1 MANMKL
7 EGMENLLNEI
17 DKLGQKGSR
26 IENTALKE
34 AGNIVKESIVKEVPV
49 RTGKLKENI
58 TVSNVKS
65 KDGVKKVEV
74 GPGKDEYYA
83 AFLEFGTTNMDANPF
98 ISRGYENSKEE
109 AEKVIVEEIKKGL
122 GLWA

>member
-1 MANMKL
+1 MAKF
-7 EGMENLLNEI
+7 EVDGMENLLNEL

-26 IENTALKE
+26 IENKALKE
-34 AGNIVKESIVKEVPV
+34 AGNIVKESIIKEVPV

-83 AFLEFGTTNMDANPF
+83 AFLEFGTTNMNANPF

-109 AEKVIVEEIKKGL
+109 AKKVIVEEIKKGL
-122 GLWA
+122 GL

>member
-1 MANMKL
+1 MKL
-7 EGMENLLNEI
+7 EGMDNLLNEL
-17 DKLGQKGSR
+17 DKLGQKGSK

-49 RTGKLKENI
+49 KTGKLKENI

-83 AFLEFGTTNMDANPF
+83 AFLEFGTTNMNANPF

>member
-7 EGMENLLNEI
+7 EGMENLLNEL

-26 IENTALKE
+26 IENKALKE

-83 AFLEFGTTNMDANPF
+83 AFLEFGTTNMNANPF

-122 GLWA
+122 GL

>member
-1 MANMKL
+1 MAKF
-7 EGMENLLNEI
+7 EVDGMENLLNEL

-26 IENTALKE
+26 IENKALKE
-34 AGNIVKESIVKEVPV
+34 AGNIVKESIIKEVPV

-83 AFLEFGTTNMDANPF
+83 AFLEFGTTNMNANPF
-98 ISRGYENSKEE
+98 ISRGYENSREE

-122 GLWA
+122 GLWT

>member
-1 MANMKL
+1 MAKL
-7 EGMENLLNEI
+7 EVDGMENLLNEL

-122 GLWA
+122 GL

>member
-1 MANMKL
+1 VANMKL
-7 EGMENLLNEI
+7 EGMENLLNEL

-26 IENTALKE
+26 IENKALKE

-83 AFLEFGTTNMDANPF
+83 AFLEFGTTNMNANPF

-122 GLWA
+122 GL

>member
-122 GLWA
+122 GL

>member
-1 MANMKL
+1 VANMKL

>member
-1 MANMKL
+1 MAKF
-7 EGMENLLNEI
+7 EVDGMENLLNEL
-17 DKLGQKGSR
+17 DKLGQKGSK

-49 RTGKLKENI
+49 KTGKLKANI

-83 AFLEFGTTNMDANPF
+83 AFLEFGTTNMNANPF

-122 GLWA
+122 GLWT

>member
-34 AGNIVKESIVKEVPV
+34 AGNIVKESIIKEVPV
-49 RTGKLKENI
+49 KTGKLKENI

-83 AFLEFGTTNMDANPF
+83 AFLEFGTTNMNANPF

-122 GLWA
+122 GLWT

>member
-1 MANMKL
+1 VAKL
-7 EGMENLLNEI
+7 EVDGMENLLNEI

-34 AGNIVKESIVKEVPV
+34 AGNIVKESIIKEVPV
-49 RTGKLKENI
+49 KTGKLKENI

-83 AFLEFGTTNMDANPF
+83 AFLEFGTTNMNANPF

-122 GLWA
+122 GL

>member
-1 MANMKL
+1 MAKL
-7 EGMENLLNEI
+7 EVDGMENLLNEI

-34 AGNIVKESIVKEVPV
+34 AGNIVKESIIKEVPV
-49 RTGKLKENI
+49 KTGKLKENI

-83 AFLEFGTTNMDANPF
+83 AFLEFGTTNMNANPF

-122 GLWA
+122 GLWT

>member
-34 AGNIVKESIVKEVPV
+34 AGNIVKESIIKEVPV

-83 AFLEFGTTNMDANPF
+83 AFLEFGTTNMNANPF

-122 GLWA
+122 GLWT

>member
-1 MANMKL
+1 MAKL
-7 EGMENLLNEI
+7 EVDGMENLLNEL
-17 DKLGQKGSR
+17 DKLRQKGSR

-34 AGNIVKESIVKEVPV
+34 AGNIVKESIVNEVPV

-58 TVSNVKS
+58 TVSRVKT

-98 ISRGYENSKEE
+98 ISRGYENSREE

-122 GLWA
+122 GL

>member
-1 MANMKL
+1 MAKF
-7 EGMENLLNEI
+7 EVDGMENLLNEI
-17 DKLGQKGSR
+17 EKLGQKGSR

-34 AGNIVKESIVKEVPV
+34 AGNIVKESIIKEVPV

-58 TVSNVKS
+58 AVSNVKS

-83 AFLEFGTTNMDANPF
+83 AFLEFGTTNMNANPF

>member
-1 MANMKL
+1 MAKF
-7 EGMENLLNEI
+7 EVDGMENLLNEL

-26 IENTALKE
+26 IENKALKE
-34 AGNIVKESIVKEVPV
+34 AGNIVKESIIKEVPV

-83 AFLEFGTTNMDANPF
+83 AFLEFGTTNMNANPF

>member
-1 MANMKL
+1 MAKF
-7 EGMENLLNEI
+7 EVDGMENLLNEL

-122 GLWA
+122 GL

>member
-1 MANMKL
+1 MAKF
-7 EGMENLLNEI
+7 EVDGMENLLNEL

-26 IENTALKE
+26 IENKALKE
-34 AGNIVKESIVKEVPV
+34 AGNIVKESIIKEVPV

-83 AFLEFGTTNMDANPF
+83 AFLEFGTTNMNANPF

-122 GLWA
+122 GL

>member
-1 MANMKL
+1 MAKF
-7 EGMENLLNEI
+7 EVDGMENLLNEI
-17 DKLGQKGSR
+17 EKLGQKGSR
-26 IENTALKE
+26 IENSALKE
-34 AGNIVKESIVKEVPV
+34 AGTIVKESIIKEVPV

-83 AFLEFGTTNMDANPF
+83 AFLEFGTTNMNANPF

>member
-1 MANMKL
+1 VANMKL

-122 GLWA
+122 GL

>member
-1 MANMKL
+1 MAKFEV

-17 DKLGQKGSR
+17 EKLGQKGSR
-26 IENTALKE
+26 IENSALKE
-34 AGNIVKESIVKEVPV
+34 AGTIVKESIIKEVPV

-83 AFLEFGTTNMDANPF
+83 AFLEFGTTNMNANPF

>member
-1 MANMKL
+1 MAKF
-7 EGMENLLNEI
+7 EVDGMENLLNEL

-26 IENTALKE
+26 IENKALKE
-34 AGNIVKESIVKEVPV
+34 AGNIVKESIIKEVPV

-83 AFLEFGTTNMDANPF
+83 AFLEFGTTNMNANPF

-109 AEKVIVEEIKKGL
+109 AKKVIVEEIKKGL

>member
-34 AGNIVKESIVKEVPV
+34 AGNIVKESIIKEVPV
-49 RTGKLKENI
+49 KTGKLKENI

-83 AFLEFGTTNMDANPF
+83 AFLEFGTTNMNANPF

-122 GLWA
+122 GL

>member
-1 MANMKL
+1 MAKF
-7 EGMENLLNEI
+7 EVDGMENLLNEI
-17 DKLGQKGSR
+17 EKLGQKGSR
-26 IENTALKE
+26 IENSALKE
-34 AGNIVKESIVKEVPV
+34 AGTIVKESIIKEVPV

-74 GPGKDEYYA
+74 GPGKDAYYA
-83 AFLEFGTTNMDANPF
+83 AFLEFGTTNMNANPF

>member
-1 MANMKL
+1 MKL
-7 EGMENLLNEI
+7 EGMENLLNEL

-26 IENTALKE
+26 IENKALKE

-83 AFLEFGTTNMDANPF
+83 AFLEFGTTNMNANPF

-122 GLWA
+122 GL

>member
-34 AGNIVKESIVKEVPV
+34 AGNIVKESIIKEVPV

-83 AFLEFGTTNMDANPF
+83 AFLEFGTTNMNANPF

-122 GLWA
+122 GL

>member
-1 MANMKL
+1 MAKF
-7 EGMENLLNEI
+7 EVDGMENLLNEL

-34 AGNIVKESIVKEVPV
+34 AGNIVKESIIKEVPV

-74 GPGKDEYYA
+74 GPSKDEYYA

-122 GLWA
+122 GL

>member
-1 MANMKL
+1 MAKF
-7 EGMENLLNEI
+7 EVDGMENLLNEL

-34 AGNIVKESIVKEVPV
+34 AGNIVKESIIKEVPV
-49 RTGKLKENI
+49 KTGKLKENI

-83 AFLEFGTTNMDANPF
+83 AFLEFGTTNMNANPF

-122 GLWA
+122 GLWT

>member
-1 MANMKL
+1 MTNMKL
-7 EGMENLLNEI
+7 EGMENLLNEL

-34 AGNIVKESIVKEVPV
+34 AGNIVKESIIKEVPV

-83 AFLEFGTTNMDANPF
+83 AFLEFGTTNMNANPF

-122 GLWA
+122 GL

>member
-34 AGNIVKESIVKEVPV
+34 AGNIVKESIAKEVPV

-122 GLWA
+122 GL

>member
-1 MANMKL
+1 VAKL
-7 EGMENLLNEI
+7 EVDGMENLLNEL

-34 AGNIVKESIVKEVPV
+34 AGNIVKESIIKEVPV

-83 AFLEFGTTNMDANPF
+83 AFLEFGTTNMNANPF

-122 GLWA
+122 GL

>member
-1 MANMKL
+1 MAKF
-7 EGMENLLNEI
+7 EVDGMENLLNEL

-34 AGNIVKESIVKEVPV
+34 AGNIVKESIIKEVPV

-83 AFLEFGTTNMDANPF
+83 AFLEFGTTNMNANPF

-122 GLWA
+122 GL

>member
-34 AGNIVKESIVKEVPV
+34 AGNIVKESIIKEVPV
-49 RTGKLKENI
+49 KTGKLKENI

-83 AFLEFGTTNMDANPF
+83 AFLEFGTTNMNANPF

>member
-83 AFLEFGTTNMDANPF
+83 AFLEFGTTNMDASPF

-122 GLWA
+122 GL